1 MTEAFPERLSRT
13 SHQPTSPTDRPAAPS
28 SAQPYSPV
36 SRPSLPTREATTA
49 HPSGA
54 QSSPASAHPA
64 RVGRRSLARLGHGL
78 DPEDRLLLEEV
89 QRHRY
94 VTSQQVEALCFR
106 DRPSQAAISRA
117 ASRALY
123 RLERAGLIRP
133 LATRPRQ
140 VGGPRGGSSPR
151 IWHLREAGSR
161 LLAPDQPRRRHQ
173 EPSDR
178 FLDHCLAVAETH
190 IRTRAV
196 ARELSGSCHVV
207 IEPRRRVPGVSGG
220 ATPLRP
226 DLLATI
232 TAEDAEGSY
241 EDRWFIEVDRGTESL
256 PTVLG
261 KCQLY
266 RRYYQS
272 GIEQLDGHGFPL
284 VLWLMQGH
292 RAQARA
298 SELVRQLDRKQLT
311 PELFRVTTDD
321 GLAELLRTGGA
332 A

>member
-1 MTEAFPERLSRT
+1 
-13 SHQPTSPTDRPAAPS
+13 
-28 SAQPYSPV
+28 
-36 SRPSLPTREATTA
+36 
-49 HPSGA
+49 
-54 QSSPASAHPA
+54 
-64 RVGRRSLARLGHGL
+64 VGRRALAQLGHGL
-78 DPEDRLLLEEV
+78 DPEDRRLLEEV

-94 VTSQQVEALCFR
+94 LSSQQIEALCFD
-106 DRPSQAAISRA
+106 DRPSQAATARA
-117 ASRALY
+117 ASRALH
-123 RLERAGLIRP
+123 RLEQAGLIRP
-133 LATRPRQ
+133 LATRLRQ
-140 VGGPRGGSSPR
+140 VGG
-151 IWHLREAGSR
+151 EAGSR
-161 LLAPDQPRRRHQ
+161 LLSPDQPRRRNQ

-178 FLDHCLAVAETH
+178 FLDHCLAVAEAH
-190 IRTRAV
+190 IRLRAV
-196 ARELSGSCHVV
+196 ARQLNGSHHVV
-207 IEPRRRVPGVSGG
+207 IEPRRRVPGAGGG

-232 TAEDAEGSY
+232 TAQDAEGSY

-272 GIEQLDGHGFPL
+272 GIEQLDGDGFPL

-298 SELVRQLDRKQLT
+298 AELTRQLDRKQLA

-321 GLAELLRTGGA
+321 GLDNLLRTGGA
-332 A
+332 V